1 VTEVVEIRKASWRDG
16 DADRIHACASEELNV
31 GGVSGDFPSAVE
43 IDDALRDD
51 QLWLIATYYG
61 HSRVVGFIH
70 AASDVD
76 RGVSANS
83 ACIVYARVIEPHQN
97 TGVGSALLQAALAA
111 LKEIGIDYVY
121 AWAHPTS
128 GAVEFMEKHGF
139 SRGKSCVW
147 MDRKL

>member
-1 VTEVVEIRKASWRDG
+1 VTDEIEIRKASWRGNDVF
-16 DADRIHACASEELNV
+16 RIHGCASEELNV

-43 IDDALRDD
+43 IDDSLRDD
-51 QLWLIATYYG
+51 QLWLIADYHG
-61 HSRVVGFIH
+61 QIVGFIH
-70 AASDVD
+70 AASDAD

-83 ACIVYARVIEPHQN
+83 ACIVYARVIETHQN

-111 LKEIGIDYVY
+111 LREIGIDYVY

-147 MDRKL
+147 MDKRL